1 MFHDL
6 HYLLLTTGRATV
18 LQNSINVARHG
29 NQMFQLL
36 GFEIHMCVY
45 IYPLVLHWYAL
56 TYNLG
61 FYKQNHREITEYDKV
76 VTPSSV
82 VLVSEAR
89 CGPCSA
95 STNGIASIFIS
106 FPIFSKFP
114 GFFCSQLSSGISVR
128 VYLESPDLNFCAND
142 FSIRKQNVVTHK
154 CKF

>member
-1 MFHDL
+1 M
-6 HYLLLTTGRATV
+6 
-18 LQNSINVARHG
+18 
-29 NQMFQLL
+29 
-36 GFEIHMCVY
+36 Y

-82 VLVSEAR
+82 VLVSEVQ
-89 CGPCSA
+89 CGPCSESA
-95 STNGIASIFIS
+95 NGIASIFIS

-128 VYLESPDLNFCAND
+128 VYLVSPDLNFCAND
-142 FSIRKQNVVTHK
+142 FSIRKQKVVTHK
-154 CKF
+154 CKFEEALELPLLKKPLKTKVSNTRLTSYPYLK